1 MPRWLQDYGLVAL
14 IAIVVVGWFAME
26 RPEHVPAGG
35 PAPQVVLTLIDGQ
48 RFDLHKHRGKPVLL
62 VFWAQWC
69 GPCKAEIPH
78 LNRLY
83 REHGDDIDILGIAMD
98 SGDNAA
104 VKGHARR
111 LGIEYPV
118 GAGDPLIAEQ
128 YGVTAFPTSVFI
140 DADGN
145 ISRTVVGGLDYSD
158 LTSLLSG

>member
-26 RPEHVPAGG
+26 EPEHLAAGG
-35 PAPQVVLTLIDGQ
+35 PAPQVLLTQTDGET
-48 RFDLHKHRGKPVLL
+48 FDLHGHRGKPVLL

-78 LNRLY
+78 LNKLQA
-83 REHGDDIDILGIAMD
+83 EHGDDIDILGIAMD
-98 SGDNAA
+98 SGDNAK
-104 VKGHARR
+104 VKAHAKR

-118 GAGDPLIAEQ
+118 GAGDSLITEQ

-140 DADGN
+140 DAEGN
-145 ISRTVVGGLDYSD
+145 ISRTIVGGLDYAG
-158 LTSLLSG
+158 LTSLLPD